1 MAITPESP
9 GSVTA
14 PNTLPSEGAGAV
26 NVPNTLPGEA
36 VVPVAVPN
44 TVPSEAA
51 GTIAPPTELVP
62 TGYSLFRTSAGE
74 DFRTSNN
81 FNFYV
86 GQ

>member
-14 PNTLPSEGAGAV
+14 PNTLTSEGTGA
-26 NVPNTLPGEA
+26 
-36 VVPVAVPN
+36 VAVPN
-44 TVPSEAA
+44 TLPSEAA
-51 GTIAPPTELVP
+51 GTIAPPNELVP